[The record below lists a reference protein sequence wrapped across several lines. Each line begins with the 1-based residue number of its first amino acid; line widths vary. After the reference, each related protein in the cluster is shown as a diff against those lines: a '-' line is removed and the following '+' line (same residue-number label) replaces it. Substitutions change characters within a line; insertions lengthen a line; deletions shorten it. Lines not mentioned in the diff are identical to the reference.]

1 MPPFPY
7 SFLIE
12 DDLKEAKERG
22 EEVGKIENGNK
33 MFLESLKKWK
43 ITAKENDSDN
53 RLKHKANILEAQA
66 ELLSAMD
73 EGMSVNDSIRAA
85 YEFRKRAYETRST
98 IIQTLSE
105 FVAEGNDHSDI
116 ISQINDLNN
125 RLSEEGIKKIAIS
138 EVIPDYEEEEEVK

>member
-1 MPPFPY
+1 
-7 SFLIE
+7 
-12 DDLKEAKERG
+12 
-22 EEVGKIENGNK
+22 
-33 MFLESLKKWK
+33 
-43 ITAKENDSDN
+43 
-53 RLKHKANILEAQA
+53 
-66 ELLSAMD
+66 MD